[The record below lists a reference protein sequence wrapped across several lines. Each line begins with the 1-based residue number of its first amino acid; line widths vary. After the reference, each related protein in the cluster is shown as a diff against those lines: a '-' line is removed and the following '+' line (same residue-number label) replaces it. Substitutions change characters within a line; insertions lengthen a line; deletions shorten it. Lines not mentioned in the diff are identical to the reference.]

1 MGSIGKVRQ
10 GLIDGEAVTTNS
22 LSAGCVTTIKIADL
36 NVTTPKIALSAVTVN
51 NLALTAVQTRHLG
64 PLVVTTPKI
73 APVSITTDKI
83 ALSAIT
89 TELMALTAIQTRH
102 IDVSAVTWQKMAA
115 DSVRTI
121 NIQLSAITNDLM
133 ALSSVQTRHIEISAV
148 TQEKLAVE
156 AVAIQNVHP
165 TTSVLFSFRNAI
177 INGAMNVAQRA
188 VSAAV
193 GSNYPRYTTVD
204 RFFSFQE
211 GQVDVTTRR
220 ESVST
225 WQPGLSGFQSCL
237 RWGRVPGGTAL
248 GRLVLGQVVESIHS
262 VPFQNSPACL
272 SFFARC
278 GTTFSSENSAL
289 NVKLYTG
296 AGEDQLATSML
307 SASWTNGLTAINANA
322 ILEPTWKRYSFNTY
336 IRPDV
341 TQLGIT
347 FSWTPSATSLRPPGG
362 PAGGSF
368 NDDFVY
374 ITGIQLERSWTPT
387 PYEHRPLSLEL
398 EMCQRYYE
406 KSYNLNT
413 PVPTNTTQ
421 GAVYNAIDG
430 ISNAAHTGSLP
441 IRFMTQKRAIPA
453 LPTVGGSVA
462 VYSTNTSAINRIY
475 DAQNATDYVASY
487 VYVGRN
493 GFTATC
499 TTSVAA
505 AYTLLGHYVAECE
518 FI

>member
-102 IDVSAVTWQKMAA
+102 IDVSAVTWEKMAA

-237 RWGRVPGGTAL
+237 RWGRVPGGTAS

-322 ILEPTWKRYSFNTY
+322 ILEPT
-336 IRPDV
+336 
-341 TQLGIT
+341 
-347 FSWTPSATSLRPPGG
+347 
-362 PAGGSF
+362 
-368 NDDFVY
+368 
-374 ITGIQLERSWTPT
+374 
-387 PYEHRPLSLEL
+387 
-398 EMCQRYYE
+398 
-406 KSYNLNT
+406 
-413 PVPTNTTQ
+413 NTTQ

-487 VYVGRN
+487 IYVGRN